1 MAMTVTCRGSP
12 GLFNDFVLH
21 LRNRA
26 MRPIAVDLAKL
37 PAQPQASHLMRPL
50 GGFGPL
56 IVIGTKGLGNAV

>member
-1 MAMTVTCRGSP
+1 
-12 GLFNDFVLH
+12 
-21 LRNRA
+21 